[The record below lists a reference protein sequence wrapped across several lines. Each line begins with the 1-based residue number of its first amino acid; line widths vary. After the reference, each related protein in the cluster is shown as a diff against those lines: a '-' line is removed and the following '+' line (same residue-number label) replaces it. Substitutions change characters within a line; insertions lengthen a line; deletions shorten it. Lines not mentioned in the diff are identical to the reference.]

1 MREGFENG
9 DIAGGSGDKAV
20 KRSFENIRSGDIP
33 AKENA
38 QIPGRLWG
46 ADVGPRRIGP
56 VRSEIKVFGRD
67 DVGFVC
73 VDPQARGLAEGVDKT
88 QRWPKGGKTHSL
100 QGDIISASRR
110 LNVGEGRETMEENV
124 VANYEKKGRKGAAL
138 LDAPPDIDPEG
149 RGAGEGRLDLTAVED
164 AVDNGA
170 EPGWQPAPANSF
182 MNEVVIDRV
191 KGFGGVH
198 KKDEKVPHIHLF
210 AFSNGVEALVKPAN
224 VVFEGATRDKTLLS
238 GVEGGKKSGGD
249 SLDNDIHEDAVVGVG
264 D

>member
-1 MREGFENG
+1 
-9 DIAGGSGDKAV
+9 
-20 KRSFENIRSGDIP
+20 
-33 AKENA
+33 
-38 QIPGRLWG
+38 
-46 ADVGPRRIGP
+46 
-56 VRSEIKVFGRD
+56 
-67 DVGFVC
+67 
-73 VDPQARGLAEGVDKT
+73 
-88 QRWPKGGKTHSL
+88 
-100 QGDIISASRR
+100 
-110 LNVGEGRETMEENV
+110 MEENV

-182 MNEVVIDRV
+182 MNEDVIDRV

-198 KKDEKVPHIHLF
+198 KKDEKVPLIHLF